1 LNFAISDAL
10 IPAKE
15 LEMNTRLIVGAII
28 FLPVMGILFALVQAF
43 LPILPGTAH
52 PVGAYPVVLGIAVI
66 LAIPAAWWLSGV
78 MMRSRFANRRSREDA
93 PPALRY
99 DKGRDERP
107 ASALRNGNG
116 DHGSDGNGSSRT
128 G

>member
-1 LNFAISDAL
+1 
-10 IPAKE
+10 
-15 LEMNTRLIVGAII
+15 MNTRLIVAAIV
-28 FLPVMGILFALVQAF
+28 FLPVTGILFALVQAF
-43 LPILPGTAH
+43 LPVLPGAAQTM
-52 PVGAYPVVLGIAVI
+52 GAYPVMLGVAVVLA
-66 LAIPAAWWLSGV
+66 LPAAWWLAGI
-78 MMRSRFANRRSREDA
+78 MTRSRFANRRRREDA

-116 DHGSDGNGSSRT
+116 DAGEQRNGPGRA